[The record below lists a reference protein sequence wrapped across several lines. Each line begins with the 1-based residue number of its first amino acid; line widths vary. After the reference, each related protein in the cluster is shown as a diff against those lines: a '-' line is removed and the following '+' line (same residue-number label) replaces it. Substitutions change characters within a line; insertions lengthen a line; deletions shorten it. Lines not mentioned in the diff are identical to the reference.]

1 MGKVDSMRDKTTGL
15 VDDLNDLKAFAEAMK
30 PGELTVISG
39 ASGVGKTTL
48 ALRIAQALVGPD
60 DAAETEASK
69 RVLVFTP
76 KHRSEFFVQKGLC
89 RRRIYIDD
97 YDRLDVTGIDCRTRA
112 MHRVFG
118 VDLLI
123 VDSVQSLREN
133 SGSDAPVSVDEAAQ
147 QLRDLGM
154 ELEIPVLIV
163 SERPDAPFCGGACE
177 LAAVGDLANAADVTI
192 CLRRNAD
199 TGRGSYC
206 MSRKVERCRIT
217 ESK

>member
-1 MGKVDSMRDKTTGL
+1 MRDKKAGL
-15 VDDLNDLKAFAEAMK
+15 VDDLNDLKTFAEAMK

-97 YDRLDVTGIDCRTRA
+97 YDRLDVTGIDCRTHA

-118 VDLLI
+118 VDLLV

-133 SGSDAPVSVDEAAQ
+133 SGSDTPVSVVEAAR

-154 ELEIPVLIV
+154 ELEIPVLLV
-163 SERPDAPFCGGACE
+163 SECSDTPFCGGACE
-177 LAAVGDLANAADVTI
+177 LAAIGDLANVADVAI
-192 CLRRNAD
+192 CLRRNAE
-199 TGRGSYC
+199 TGKGSYC
-206 MSRKVERCRIT
+206 MSRKVERPIVV
-217 ESK
+217 

>member
-1 MGKVDSMRDKTTGL
+1 MRDKKTGL
-15 VDDLNDLKAFAEAMK
+15 VDDLNDLKAFAGAMR

-39 ASGVGKTTL
+39 SSGVGKTML

-97 YDRLDVTGIDCRTRA
+97 FDRLDVTGIDCRTRA
-112 MHRVFG
+112 MRRMFG
-118 VDLLI
+118 VNLLI
-123 VDSVQSLREN
+123 VDSLQSLREN
-133 SGSDAPVSVDEAAQ
+133 SGSAAPVSVDEAAQ
-147 QLRDLGM
+147 QLRDLGV
-154 ELEIPVLIV
+154 ELEIPVLLV
-163 SERPDAPFCGGACE
+163 SECSDAPFCAGACE
-177 LAAVGDLANAADVTI
+177 LAAVGDLASATDVAI

-199 TGRGSYC
+199 TGKCSYC
-206 MSRKVERCRIT
+206 MSRKVERQEFQRD
-217 ESK
+217 ELS

>member
-1 MGKVDSMRDKTTGL
+1 MRDKKTGL
-15 VDDLNDLKAFAEAMK
+15 VDDLNDLKAFAEAMR
-30 PGELTVISG
+30 PGKLTVISG
-39 ASGVGKTTL
+39 SSGVGKTTL

-60 DAAETEASK
+60 DVAETEASK

-97 YDRLDVTGIDCRTRA
+97 FDRLDVTGIDCRTRA
-112 MHRVFG
+112 MRRVFG
-118 VDLLI
+118 VDLLV

-133 SGSDAPVSVDEAAQ
+133 SGSDTPVSVDEAAQ
-147 QLRDLGM
+147 QLRDLGE

-163 SERPDAPFCGGACE
+163 SERPDEPFCGGACE
-177 LAAVGDLANAADVTI
+177 LVAVGDLANAADVAI

-206 MSRKVERCRIT
+206 MSRRVCL
-217 ESK
+217 ES

>member
-1 MGKVDSMRDKTTGL
+1 MRDKKTGL

-48 ALRIAQALVGPD
+48 ALRIAQELVGPG
-60 DAAETEASK
+60 EANEGAGMK
-69 RVLVFTP
+69 RVLVFSI
-76 KHRSEFFVQKGLC
+76 KHHMSFFVEKGLC

-123 VDSVQSLREN
+123 VDSVQLLRED
-133 SGSDAPVSVDEAAQ
+133 SGSDMSASVEEVAR
-147 QLRDLGM
+147 QLRDFGAELGI
-154 ELEIPVLIV
+154 LVLLV
-163 SERPDAPFCGGACE
+163 SERPDAAFCVGACE
-177 LAAVGDLANAADVTI
+177 LAAVGDLANVADVAI

-206 MSRKVERCRIT
+206 MSRRVCL
-217 ESK
+217 ES

>member
-1 MGKVDSMRDKTTGL
+1 MRDKTTGL

-39 ASGVGKTTL
+39 ASGDGKTTL

-97 YDRLDVTGIDCRTRA
+97 YDRLDVAGIDCRTRA
-112 MHRVFG
+112 MRRVFG
-118 VDLLI
+118 VDLLVI
-123 VDSVQSLREN
+123 DSVQSLREN
-133 SGSDAPVSVDEAAQ
+133 SGSDTPGSVDEAAQ
-147 QLRDLGM
+147 QLRDLGA
-154 ELEIPVLIV
+154 ELGIPVLVV

-177 LAAVGDLANAADVTI
+177 LAAVGDLASAADVAI
-192 CLRRNAD
+192 CLRRNVD
-199 TGRGSYC
+199 TGKCSYC
-206 MSRKVERCRIT
+206 MSRKVERPIAI
-217 ESK
+217 

>member
-1 MGKVDSMRDKTTGL
+1 MRDKTTGL
-15 VDDLNDLKAFAEAMK
+15 VDDLNDLKTFAEAMK

-112 MHRVFG
+112 MRRTFG

-123 VDSVQSLREN
+123 VDSVQSVREN
-133 SGSDAPVSVDEAAQ
+133 SGSDTPVSVDEAAQ

-177 LAAVGDLANAADVTI
+177 LAAVGDLASAADVAI

-199 TGRGSYC
+199 TGKCSYC
-206 MSRKVERCRIT
+206 MSRKVERPTTI
-217 ESK
+217 

>member
-1 MGKVDSMRDKTTGL
+1 MRDKTTGL

-123 VDSVQSLREN
+123 VDSLQSLREN
-133 SGSDAPVSVDEAAQ
+133 SGSDTPVSVNEAAQ
-147 QLRDLGM
+147 QLRDFGAELG
-154 ELEIPVLIV
+154 IPVLLV
-163 SERPDAPFCGGACE
+163 SERPDAAFCAGECD
-177 LAAVGDLANAADVTI
+177 LAAIGDFANAADVAI
-192 CLRRNAD
+192 CLRRNAE
-199 TGRGSYC
+199 TGKGSYC
-206 MSRKVERCRIT
+206 MSRKVEMLTI
-217 ESK
+217 EDAYA

>member
-1 MGKVDSMRDKTTGL
+1 MGRVDSMRDKKTGL
-15 VDDLNDLKAFAEAMK
+15 VDDLNDLKSFAEAMK

-48 ALRIAQALVGPD
+48 ALRLAQALVGPD
-60 DAAETEASK
+60 NAAETEASK

-76 KHRSEFFVQKGLC
+76 KHRSEFFVQKGIC

-112 MHRVFG
+112 MHRMFG

-133 SGSDAPVSVDEAAQ
+133 SGSDTPVSVNEAAQ
-147 QLRDLGM
+147 QLRDFGAELG
-154 ELEIPVLIV
+154 IPVLLV
-163 SERPDAPFCGGACE
+163 SERPDSAFCGGACE
-177 LAAVGDLANAADVTI
+177 LAAVGDLANVADVVAAFGATPK
-192 CLRRNAD
+192 LAR
-199 TGRGSYC
+199 
-206 MSRKVERCRIT
+206 VRIA
-217 ESK
+217 

>member
-1 MGKVDSMRDKTTGL
+1 MRDKTTGL

-69 RVLVFTP
+69 RGLVFTP

-112 MHRVFG
+112 MRRVFG

-133 SGSDAPVSVDEAAQ
+133 SGSDTPVSDQDAAKE
-147 QLRDLGM
+147 LRDLGI
-154 ELEIPVLIV
+154 ELGIPVLLV

-177 LAAVGDLANAADVTI
+177 LVAVGDLASAADVAI
-192 CLRRNAD
+192 CLRRNVD

-206 MSRKVERCRIT
+206 MSRKVERPELQRD
-217 ESK
+217 ELS

>member
-1 MGKVDSMRDKTTGL
+1 MGKVDPMRDKKTGL
-15 VDDLNDLKAFAEAMK
+15 VDDLNDLKAFAEAMR

-48 ALRIAQALVGPD
+48 ALRIAQELVGPD
-60 DAAETEASK
+60 DVAETEASK

-97 YDRLDVTGIDCRTRA
+97 FDRLDVTGIDCRTRA
-112 MHRVFG
+112 MRRVFG

-133 SGSDAPVSVDEAAQ
+133 SGSDTPVLAQDAAQ
-147 QLRDLGM
+147 QLRDLGA
-154 ELEIPVLIV
+154 ELGIPVLLV
-163 SERPDAPFCGGACE
+163 SECPDAPFCAGACE
-177 LAAVGDLANAADVTI
+177 LAAVGDLASATDVAI

-199 TGRGSYC
+199 TGKGSYC
-206 MSRKVERCRIT
+206 MSRKVERPIV
-217 ESK
+217 

>member
-1 MGKVDSMRDKTTGL
+1 MGKVNSMRGKKTGL

-48 ALRIAQALVGPD
+48 ALRIAQALFGPD

-123 VDSVQSLREN
+123 VDSVQSLREK
-133 SGSDAPVSVDEAAQ
+133 SCSDTPVSVNEAAR
-147 QLRDLGM
+147 QLRDLGV
-154 ELEIPVLIV
+154 ELEIPVLLV
-163 SERPDAPFCGGACE
+163 SERPDAPFCDSECE
-177 LAAVGDLANAADVTI
+177 LVAVGDLATAADVAI

-199 TGRGSYC
+199 TGRVSYC
-206 MSRKVERCRIT
+206 MSRKVEPRIPAR
-217 ESK
+217 

>member
-1 MGKVDSMRDKTTGL
+1 MRDKKTGL
-15 VDDLNDLKAFAEAMK
+15 VDDLNDLKAFAGAMR

-39 ASGVGKTTL
+39 SSGVGKTML

-97 YDRLDVTGIDCRTRA
+97 FDRLDVTGIDCRTRA
-112 MHRVFG
+112 MRRVFG

-133 SGSDAPVSVDEAAQ
+133 SGSDTPVSAQDAAKE
-147 QLRDLGM
+147 LRYLGI
-154 ELEIPVLIV
+154 ELGIPVLLV
-163 SERPDAPFCGGACE
+163 SERPDVPFCAGACG
-177 LAAVGDLANAADVTI
+177 LAAIGDIANAADVAI

-199 TGRGSYC
+199 TGKCSYC
-206 MSRKVERCRIT
+206 MSRKVERPMA
-217 ESK
+217 

>member
-1 MGKVDSMRDKTTGL
+1 MGKVDSMRDKKTGL
-15 VDDLNDLKAFAEAMK
+15 VDDLNDLKAYAEAMK

-48 ALRIAQALVGPD
+48 ALRIAQALAGSDNAV
-60 DAAETEASK
+60 ETEASK
-69 RVLVFTP
+69 RVLVFSP

-112 MHRVFG
+112 MYRVFG

-123 VDSVQSLREN
+123 VDSVQSLRED
-133 SGSDAPVSVDEAAQ
+133 SGSDTPASVEEVAR
-147 QLRDLGM
+147 QLRDFGAELG
-154 ELEIPVLIV
+154 IPVLLV
-163 SERPDAPFCGGACE
+163 SERPDATFCADACE
-177 LAAVGDLANAADVTI
+177 LAAVSDLANAADVAI

-199 TGRGSYC
+199 TGRVSYC
-206 MSRKVERCRIT
+206 MSRKVEPRIPAR
-217 ESK
+217 

>member
-1 MGKVDSMRDKTTGL
+1 MRDKKTGL

-39 ASGVGKTTL
+39 ASSVGKTTL

-60 DAAETEASK
+60 DAAETGASK

-97 YDRLDVTGIDCRTRA
+97 YDRLDVMGIDCRTRA
-112 MHRVFG
+112 MRRVFG

-123 VDSVQSLREN
+123 VDSVQSLREI
-133 SGSDAPVSVDEAAQ
+133 SGSDTPVMAQDAAKELQ
-147 QLRDLGM
+147 DLGM
-154 ELEIPVLIV
+154 ELGIPVLLV
-163 SERPDAPFCGGACE
+163 SERPDARFCAGACE
-177 LAAVGDLANAADVTI
+177 LAAVGDLASAADVAI

-199 TGRGSYC
+199 TGKGSYC
-206 MSRKVERCRIT
+206 MSRKVERPVVI
-217 ESK
+217 